1 MELSGLRYGS
11 RLLTLVDF
19 PFAETLGANATN
31 DELQGLLDRHGKIVV
46 KPVFYGGVGKK
57 GKAGLVRIVETVHD
71 AQAAKKELH
80 FATHRSGSRTVTAN
94 GVSFEAFV
102 PSEVEIYFS
111 IDASTAIRAP
121 VFTIS
126 PLGGVDI
133 EKVPPDRKATVQ
145 IDPFLG
151 ISSFEITNA
160 LTATGCPEEV
170 ISPLVQHL
178 PKLWDLYASFGLTT
192 VEINPIR
199 VCRDGARLVPVA
211 CDLKAVFDQ
220 DNPAWKR
227 LELPPTI
234 FQAEVTAFES
244 DVNELRTHQGQSDV
258 LELNP
263 RGTIVPFMFGG
274 GASSSATETLGPAAI
289 FSSDFGG
296 NPPYEKMYQIASIVF
311 RHWIDQASV
320 LLVIGGKANNT
331 DIHVTFK
338 GIFDALRDHVGRT
351 GKVPPIYTV
360 IGRGG
365 PNLVKGMFYAK
376 DILDGLRLP
385 YRMFGFDTSMILV
398 LEYAKRIDEW
408 WRREGRAA
416 FLAAR
421 GGADGAA
428 AAGTQDGK
436 GAGAA
441 REKAA

>member
-1 MELSGLRYGS
+1 MQLSGLRFGS
-11 RLLTLVDF
+11 RLLSLVDF
-19 PFAETLGANATN
+19 PFADSLGANAT
-31 DELQGLLDRHGKIVV
+31 DEEIQGFLDRHGKAVV
-46 KPVFYGGVGKK
+46 KPVFYGGVGRK
-57 GKAGLVRIVETVHD
+57 GKAGLVRVVDNLRD
-71 AQAAKKELH
+71 ALAAKKELY
-80 FATHRSGSRTVTAN
+80 FATHRYGSRTVTAN
-94 GVSFEAFV
+94 GVAFEAFI
-102 PSEVEIYFS
+102 PSEMEVYFS
-111 IDASTAIRAP
+111 IDASTASRAP

-126 PLGGVDI
+126 PRGGVDI
-133 EKVPPDRKATVQ
+133 EGVAPEQKQTVE

-170 ISPLVQHL
+170 ISPLVQNL

-199 VCRDGARLVPVA
+199 IWRDGPRLVPMA
-211 CDLKAVFDQ
+211 CDLKAVFDR

-234 FQAEVTAFES
+234 FQSEVTAFEA
-244 DVNELRTHQGQSDV
+244 DVNELRTHQGQSDA

-263 RGTIVPFMFGG
+263 GGTIVPFMFGG
-274 GASSSATETLGPAAI
+274 GASSAATETLGSAAI

-296 NPPYEKMYQIASIVF
+296 NPPYEKMYDIASIVF
-311 RHWIDQASV
+311 RHWIDQAGV

-351 GKVPPIYTV
+351 GQVPPVYTV

-376 DILDGLRLP
+376 DILDTLRLP
-385 YRMFGFDTSMILV
+385 YRMFGFDTSMMLV
-398 LEYAKRIDEW
+398 LEYARRVDEW

-416 FLAAR
+416 WL
-421 GGADGAA
+421 GGR
-428 AAGTQDGK
+428 T
-436 GAGAA
+436 AGAS
-441 REKAA
+441 EVAA